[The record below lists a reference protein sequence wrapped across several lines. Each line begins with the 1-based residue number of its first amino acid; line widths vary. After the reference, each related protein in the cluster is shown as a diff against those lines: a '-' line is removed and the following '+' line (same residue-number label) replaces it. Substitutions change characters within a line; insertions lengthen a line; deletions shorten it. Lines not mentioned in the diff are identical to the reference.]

1 MKILILCTTD
11 SMIWNFLQRHIRR
24 LEADGHSVE
33 CACSRTGT
41 FFNELNQMGFVLHE
55 LPFTRKPFSIKN
67 LTAYKKLSTLVKEKS
82 YDVIF
87 CHEPVGGAMGR
98 LMTFSHK
105 LKVVYMA
112 HGFHFFKNAPII
124 NNIIYKPIEWVLSWC
139 TDVLITINDEDF
151 KACTRMHAK
160 KNLLLNGIGV
170 DLSKFR
176 KHPSSYLK
184 EKFNLNDS
192 SMILLSVGE
201 LIKRKNHE
209 AIIRTIGQLKNID
222 IHYFIAGDGPLLETL
237 KNIAQSLNIKD
248 RIHFLGHCRNVNELC
263 NSCDVFILPS
273 YQEGLSLALMEA
285 MACGKPVIAS
295 KIRGNI
301 DLIKDGGCLV
311 DVNSIEGYKESIT
324 QLYKNKALQERM
336 GLANIN
342 YIQKYDIKV
351 IEQKISEIF
360 KTI

>member
-1 MKILILCTTD
+1 
-11 SMIWNFLQRHIRR
+11 MIWNFLQTHIRR

-41 FFNELNQMGFVLHE
+41 FFNELNKMGFVLHE
-55 LPFTRKPFSIKN
+55 LPFTRTPFSLNN
-67 LTAYKKLSTLVKEKS
+67 LIAYKKLSTLVKEKS
-82 YDVIF
+82 YDAIF

-98 LMTFSHK
+98 LMTFSNK

-112 HGFHFFKNAPII
+112 HGFHFFKRAPII
-124 NNIIYKPIEWVLSWC
+124 NNIIFKPIEWLLSWR
-139 TDVLITINDEDF
+139 TDILITINEEDF
-151 KACTRMHAK
+151 KASEKMHAK

-170 DLSKFR
+170 DTSKFR

-184 EKFNLNDS
+184 EKFNLDEN

-209 AIIRTIGQLKNID
+209 IIIRTISHLRNID
-222 IHYFIAGDGPLLETL
+222 IHYFIAGDGPLLESL
-237 KNIAQSLNIKD
+237 KNITQSLKIEDK
-248 RIHFLGHCRNVNELC
+248 IHFLGYCRNVNELC

-285 MACGKPVIAS
+285 MACGKTVIAS

-301 DLIKDGGCLV
+301 DLIKDGGYLV
-311 DVNSIEGYKESIT
+311 DVDSIEGYKESIT
-324 QLYKNKALQERM
+324 QLYKNKKLQERM
-336 GLANIN
+336 GIANITD
-342 YIQKYDIKV
+342 IQKYDIKV